1 MTDARAATEPDAG
14 MPSEVSLRV
23 PRGRPRSAAAD
34 TAIIEAVLS
43 MLEEGATI
51 GELSMERIAR
61 AAGVGKATVYRR
73 WAGKNALMLDVMK
86 SVDEQTPR
94 LSGRS
99 VRDDLVACVEFIR
112 RRALVKRSSALLRN
126 VIAQAQT
133 DPELWAAYH
142 DTVIAARR
150 AQVQEVLRRGV
161 RTGELRDDID
171 PELLGDLVI
180 GPMLS
185 RSMLRPDAALP
196 EGLSELIVDSVLQ
209 GVRAGH

>member
-1 MTDARAATEPDAG
+1 MTDTRAGTEPGDG
-14 MPSEVSLRV
+14 TSPGPSVRV
-23 PRGRPRSAAAD
+23 ARGRPRSAAAD

-43 MLEEGATI
+43 LLEEGATI
-51 GELSMERIAR
+51 ADLSMERIAR

-94 LSGRS
+94 LAGRS
-99 VRDDLVACVEFIR
+99 VRDDLVTCVEFIR

-126 VIAQAQT
+126 VIAQAQNE
-133 DPELWAAYH
+133 PELWAAYH

-150 AQVQEVLRRGV
+150 AQVGEVLRRGV
-161 RTGELRDDID
+161 RTGELRADID
-171 PELLGDLVI
+171 PELLGDLFL

-196 EGLSELIVDSVLQ
+196 EGLSELIVDAVLQ
-209 GVRAGH
+209 GVRAGN

>member
-1 MTDARAATEPDAG
+1 MTGTRAATAPGGDTVPGPAG
-14 MPSEVSLRV
+14 RL

-43 MLEEGATI
+43 LLEEGATI

-94 LSGRS
+94 LAGRS
-99 VRDDLVACVEFIR
+99 VRDDLVTCVEFIR

-126 VIAQAQT
+126 VLAQAQNE
-133 DPELWAAYH
+133 PELWAAYH

-150 AQVQEVLRRGV
+150 AQVREVLGRGI
-161 RTGELRDDID
+161 RSGELRDDID
-171 PELLGDLVI
+171 PELLGDLFI

-209 GVRAGH
+209 GVRAGR

>member
-1 MTDARAATEPDAG
+1 MTDTRAETEPCDG
-14 MPSEVSLRV
+14 TPPGPSPRV
-23 PRGRPRSAAAD
+23 ARGRPRSAAAD

-43 MLEEGATI
+43 LLEEGATMA
-51 GELSMERIAR
+51 ELSMERIAR

-94 LSGRS
+94 LAGRS
-99 VRDDLVACVEFIR
+99 VRDDLVTCVEFIR

-126 VIAQAQT
+126 VIAQAQNE
-133 DPELWAAYH
+133 PELWAAYH

-150 AQVQEVLRRGV
+150 AQVGEVLRRGV
-161 RTGELRDDID
+161 RSGELRADID
-171 PELLGDLVI
+171 PELLGDLFL

-196 EGLSELIVDSVLQ
+196 EGLSELIVDAVLQ
-209 GVRAGH
+209 GVRAGN

>member
-1 MTDARAATEPDAG
+1 MTDTRAVTEPCDG
-14 MPSEVSLRV
+14 TPPGPSPRV
-23 PRGRPRSAAAD
+23 ARGRPRSAAAD

-43 MLEEGATI
+43 LLEEGATI
-51 GELSMERIAR
+51 AELSMERIAR

-73 WAGKNALMLDVMK
+73 WSGKNVLMLDVMK

-94 LSGRS
+94 LAGRS
-99 VRDDLVACVEFIR
+99 VRDDLVTCVEFIR

-126 VIAQAQT
+126 VIAQAQNE
-133 DPELWAAYH
+133 PELWAAYH

-150 AQVQEVLRRGV
+150 AQVGEVLRRGV
-161 RTGELRDDID
+161 RSGELRADTD
-171 PELLGDLVI
+171 PELLGDLFL

-196 EGLSELIVDSVLQ
+196 EGLSELIVDAVLQ
-209 GVRAGH
+209 GVRAGN

>member
-1 MTDARAATEPDAG
+1 MTDTRAETEPCDG
-14 MPSEVSLRV
+14 TPPGPSPRV
-23 PRGRPRSAAAD
+23 ARGRPRSAAAD

-43 MLEEGATI
+43 LLEDGATI
-51 GELSMERIAR
+51 AELSMERIAR

-94 LSGRS
+94 LAGRS
-99 VRDDLVACVEFIR
+99 VRDDLVTCVEFIR

-126 VIAQAQT
+126 VIAQAQNE
-133 DPELWAAYH
+133 PELWAAYH

-150 AQVQEVLRRGV
+150 AQVGEVLRRGV
-161 RTGELRDDID
+161 HSGELRADID
-171 PELLGDLVI
+171 PELLGDLFL

-196 EGLSELIVDSVLQ
+196 EGLSELIVDAVLQ
-209 GVRAGH
+209 GVRAGN

>member
-1 MTDARAATEPDAG
+1 MTDIRAETAPGDGTPPG
-14 MPSEVSLRV
+14 PSVRV
-23 PRGRPRSAAAD
+23 ARGRPRSAAAD

-43 MLEEGATI
+43 LLEEGATI
-51 GELSMERIAR
+51 AELSMERIAR

-94 LSGRS
+94 LAGRS
-99 VRDDLVACVEFIR
+99 VRDDLVTCVEFIR

-126 VIAQAQT
+126 VIAQAQNE
-133 DPELWAAYH
+133 PELWAAYH

-150 AQVQEVLRRGV
+150 AQVGEVLRRGV
-161 RTGELRDDID
+161 RTGELRADTD
-171 PELLGDLVI
+171 PELLGDLFL

-196 EGLSELIVDSVLQ
+196 EGLSELIVDAVLQ
-209 GVRAGH
+209 GVRAGN

>member
-1 MTDARAATEPDAG
+1 MTGTRAAAEPEDVT
-14 MPSEVSLRV
+14 VSGPALRL
-23 PRGRPRSAAAD
+23 PRGRPRNAAAD

-43 MLEEGATI
+43 LLEEGATI

-94 LSGRS
+94 LTGRS
-99 VRDDLVACVEFIR
+99 VRDDLVTCVEFIR

-126 VIAQAQT
+126 VLAQAQNE
-133 DPELWAAYH
+133 PELWAAYH

-150 AQVQEVLRRGV
+150 AQVREVLRQGI

-171 PELLGDLVI
+171 PELLGDLFI

-209 GVRAGH
+209 GVRTGR

>member
-1 MTDARAATEPDAG
+1 MTDTRAETAPGDGTSPG
-14 MPSEVSLRV
+14 PSLRV
-23 PRGRPRSAAAD
+23 ARGRPRSAAAD

-43 MLEEGATI
+43 LLEEGATI
-51 GELSMERIAR
+51 AELSMERIAR

-94 LSGRS
+94 LAGRS
-99 VRDDLVACVEFIR
+99 VRDDLVTCVEFIR

-126 VIAQAQT
+126 VIAQAQNE
-133 DPELWAAYH
+133 PELWAAYH

-150 AQVQEVLRRGV
+150 AQVGEVLRRGV
-161 RTGELRDDID
+161 RTGELRADID
-171 PELLGDLVI
+171 PELLGDLFL

-196 EGLSELIVDSVLQ
+196 EGLSELIVDAVLQ
-209 GVRAGH
+209 GVRAGN

>member
-1 MTDARAATEPDAG
+1 MTGTRAATGPDAG
-14 MPSEVSLRV
+14 AAPAPALRV
-23 PRGRPRSAAAD
+23 PRGRPRNAAAD

-43 MLEEGATI
+43 LLEEGATI

-94 LSGRS
+94 LAGRS
-99 VRDDLVACVEFIR
+99 VRDDLVTCVEFIR

-133 DPELWAAYH
+133 EPELWAAYH
-142 DTVIAARR
+142 DTVIVARR
-150 AQVQEVLRRGV
+150 AQVRDVLQRGV
-161 RTGELRDDID
+161 RTGELRDDVD
-171 PELLGDLVI
+171 PELLGDLFI

-185 RSMLRPDAALP
+185 RSMLRPDATLP

-209 GVRAGH
+209 GVRATR

>member
-1 MTDARAATEPDAG
+1 MTGIRAAAEPDAG
-14 MPSEVSLRV
+14 TGPGSLRV
-23 PRGRPRSAAAD
+23 PRGRPRNAAAD

-43 MLEEGATI
+43 LLEEGATI

-94 LSGRS
+94 LAGRS
-99 VRDDLVACVEFIR
+99 VRDDLVTCVEFIR

-133 DPELWAAYH
+133 EPELWAAYH

-150 AQVQEVLRRGV
+150 AQVQEVLLRGV

-171 PELLGDLVI
+171 PELLGDLFI

-185 RSMLRPDAALP
+185 RSMLRPDATLP

-209 GVRAGH
+209 GVRAGR

>member
-1 MTDARAATEPDAG
+1 MTGIRAAAEPDAG
-14 MPSEVSLRV
+14 TGPGPSLRV
-23 PRGRPRSAAAD
+23 PRGRPRNAAAD

-43 MLEEGATI
+43 LLEEGATI

-94 LSGRS
+94 LAGRS
-99 VRDDLVACVEFIR
+99 VRDDLVTCVEFIR

-133 DPELWAAYH
+133 EPELWAAYH

-150 AQVQEVLRRGV
+150 AQVQEVLLRGV

-171 PELLGDLVI
+171 PELLGDLFI

-185 RSMLRPDAALP
+185 RSMLRPDATLP

-209 GVRAGH
+209 GVRAGR

>member
-1 MTDARAATEPDAG
+1 MTGTRAATGPDAG
-14 MPSEVSLRV
+14 AAAGPALRV
-23 PRGRPRSAAAD
+23 PRGRPRNAAAD

-43 MLEEGATI
+43 LLEEGATI

-94 LSGRS
+94 LAGRS
-99 VRDDLVACVEFIR
+99 VRDDLVTCVEFIR

-133 DPELWAAYH
+133 EPELWAAYH
-142 DTVIAARR
+142 DTVIVARR
-150 AQVQEVLRRGV
+150 AQVRDVLQRGV
-161 RTGELRDDID
+161 RTGELRDDVD
-171 PELLGDLVI
+171 LELLGDLFI

-185 RSMLRPDAALP
+185 RSMLRPDATLP

-209 GVRAGH
+209 GVRATR